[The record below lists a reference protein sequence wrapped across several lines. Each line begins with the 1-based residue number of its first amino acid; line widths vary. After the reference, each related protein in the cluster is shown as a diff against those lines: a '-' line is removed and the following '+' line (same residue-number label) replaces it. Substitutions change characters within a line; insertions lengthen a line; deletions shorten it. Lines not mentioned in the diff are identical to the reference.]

1 MSARDLPPPPRR
13 RITGPPR
20 RAQAAVVR
28 RPADAADASRDVGA
42 IYLRSLIRAQLR
54 LAVVCCVGF
63 VLSLAVAAM
72 IIATIPALHESH
84 VFGVPWSWALQ
95 AYGMYPLILTFG
107 VIYARGAGR
116 NEQRYRLLEGRQ

>member
-1 MSARDLPPPPRR
+1 MSGRDVTPPPRL

-20 RAQAAVVR
+20 RDPAPGIR
-28 RPADAADASRDVGA
+28 RPAEAQATSRDVGA

-54 LAVVCCVGF
+54 LAVVCCIGF
-63 VLSLAVAAM
+63 VLTLTSAAV
-72 IIATIPALHESH
+72 IIATVPTLHESY

-95 AYGMYPLILTFG
+95 AYGMYPLILAFA
-107 VIYARGAGR
+107 VIYARGAAR

>member
-1 MSARDLPPPPRR
+1 MSGRDVTPPPRR

-20 RAQAAVVR
+20 RDPAPGIR
-28 RPADAADASRDVGA
+28 RPAEAQATSRDVGA

-54 LAVVCCVGF
+54 LAVVCCIGF
-63 VLSLAVAAM
+63 VLTLTSAAV
-72 IIATIPALHESH
+72 IIATVPTLHESY

-95 AYGMYPLILTFG
+95 AYGMYPLILAFA
-107 VIYARGAGR
+107 VIYARGAAR

>member
-1 MSARDLPPPPRR
+1 MNARDVPPPPRR

-20 RAQAAVVR
+20 RAQVAGTR
-28 RPADAADASRDVGA
+28 RPADAAGASRDIGA

-63 VLSLAVAAM
+63 VLSLAGAAM
-72 IIATIPALHESH
+72 IIATVPALHESY

-95 AYGMYPLILTFG
+95 AYGMYPLILAFA

-116 NEQRYRLLEGRQ
+116 NEQRYRSLEERQ